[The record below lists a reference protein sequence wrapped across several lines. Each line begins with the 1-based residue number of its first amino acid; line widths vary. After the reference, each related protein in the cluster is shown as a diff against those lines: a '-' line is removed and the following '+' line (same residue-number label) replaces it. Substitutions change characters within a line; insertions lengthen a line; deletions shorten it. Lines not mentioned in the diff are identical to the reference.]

1 MKLRDYQIDIAN
13 QAVAILNINKIVYI
27 SAEVRTGKSLMAL
40 ETARLYGAERVLFL
54 TKKKAISSIED
65 DYRDFGYTFNLTVIN
80 DESMH
85 KIEGQF
91 DLVIHDEHHR
101 FGAFPKTGTNT
112 KQFKSLYGHLP
123 MIFLSGTMSPES
135 YSQIYHQFWV
145 SKFSPFL
152 RYVNFYK
159 WANDFVN
166 IKLRNLGYAQVKDYS
181 DANYDKIYPIIK
193 PYIIT
198 FTQEQSG
205 FTTQVIEHIIPVEMQ
220 PVTYN
225 VINRLKRDLVVT
237 ASDGRVILA
246 DTGVKLQ
253 QKVHQLGSGTI
264 KFEDGTSKII
274 DYSKANVIKERFSDY
289 KIGIFYKYKEEFN
302 MLKEVFGD
310 KITTE
315 LDEFNQSDKWIAY
328 QYLSGREG
336 INLSKAD
343 YLVMF
348 SIDFSATTY
357 FQARARMAVKDREKN
372 EIFWLFA
379 KNTLDDKI
387 YRTVI
392 KKKNYTSTLFK
403 KHVSNVGTSKAK
415 ENNEPTTARRMASRK
430 TN

>member
-1 MKLRDYQIDIAN
+1 M
-13 QAVAILNINKIVYI
+13 
-27 SAEVRTGKSLMAL
+27 VRTGKSLMAL
-40 ETARLYGAERVLFL
+40 ETAKLFGAERVLFL

-101 FGAFPKTGTNT
+101 FGAFSKPGANT
-112 KQFKSLYGHLP
+112 KLFKKMFSEKP

-145 SKFSPFL
+145 SKFSPF
-152 RYVNFYK
+152 RQYINFYK
-159 WANDFVN
+159 WANDYVN
-166 IKLRNLGYAQVKDYS
+166 VKLKNLGYAKVNDYS
-181 DANYDKIYPIIK
+181 DAKYNLIYPIIK

-205 FTTQVIEHIIPVEMQ
+205 FTTQVIEHIIPVDMQ

-237 ASDGRVILA
+237 SSDGRVILA
-246 DTGVKLQ
+246 DTSVKLQ
-253 QKVHQLGSGTI
+253 QKIHQLGSGTI
-264 KFEDGTSKII
+264 KFEDGTAKII
-274 DYSKANVIKERFSDY
+274 DYSKANVIKEKFSDY
-289 KIGIFYKYKEEFN
+289 KIGIFYKYKEELT

-310 KITTE
+310 KLTTE
-315 LDEFNQSDKWIAY
+315 LEEFNQTDKWIAY

-357 FQARARMAVKDREKN
+357 WQSRDRLTTKERLSN
-372 EIFWLFA
+372 EIFWLLST
-379 KNTLDDKI
+379 KTLDTKI
-387 YRTVI
+387 YKAVMN
-392 KKKNYTSTLFK
+392 KKSYTNTLFK
-403 KHVSNVGTSKAK
+403 KDVRTSTTK
-415 ENNEPTTARRMASRK
+415 ENNEQTNRRRMVSR
-430 TN
+430 

>member
-1 MKLRDYQIDIAN
+1 MLKLRDYQVDIAN
-13 QAVAILNINKIVYI
+13 KAVVILKERNIVYL
-27 SAEVRTGKSLMAL
+27 SCMVRTGKSLMAL
-40 ETARLYGAERVLFL
+40 ETAKLFGAERVLFL

-101 FGAFPKTGTNT
+101 FGAFPKPGTNT

-145 SKFSPFL
+145 SKFSPF
-152 RYVNFYK
+152 RQYINFYK

-181 DANYDKIYPIIK
+181 DAKYDNIYPIIK

-220 PVTYN
+220 TVTYY

-274 DYSKANVIKERFSDY
+274 DYSKANVIKERFSEY

-315 LDEFNQSDKWIAY
+315 LDEFNQTDKWIAY

-336 INLSKAD
+336 VNLSKAD

-357 FQARARMAVKDREKN
+357 FQARDRMTTKDRLKN
-372 EIFWLFA
+372 EIFWLLST
-379 KNTLDDKI
+379 KTIDSKI
-387 YRTVI
+387 YKAVMS
-392 KKKNYTSTLFK
+392 KKNYTTKLFLK
-403 KHVSNVGTSKAK
+403 DVGTSKTK

>member
-13 QAVAILNINKIVYI
+13 QAVEILKINKIVYL
-27 SAEVRTGKSLMAL
+27 SCEVRVGKSLMAL
-40 ETARLYGAERVLFL
+40 ETAKLFGANKVLFI
-54 TKKKAISSIED
+54 TKIKAFSSIQG
-65 DYRDFGYTFNLTVIN
+65 DYDNFGYKFNLTVIN
-80 DESMH
+80 KESIH
-85 KIEGQF
+85 KIESNDF
-91 DLVIHDEHHR
+91 DLIVCDEAHGL
-101 FGAFPKTGTNT
+101 FSAYPKPTSFAKT
-112 KQFKSLYGHLP
+112 FKSRFSDKP
-123 MIFLSGTMSPES
+123 MVLMSGTMNPES

-145 SKFSPFL
+145 SKFSPF
-152 RYVNFYK
+152 RQYINFYK

-225 VINRLKRDLVVT
+225 VISRLKRDLVVT
-237 ASDGRVILA
+237 SSDGRVILA
-246 DTGVKLQ
+246 DTSVKLQ
-253 QKVHQLGSGTI
+253 QKIHQLGSGTI
-264 KFEDGTSKII
+264 KFEDGSAKII
-274 DYSKANVIKERFSDY
+274 DYSKANIIKERFSDY
-289 KIGIFYKYKEEFN
+289 KIGIFYKYKEELN

-310 KITTE
+310 KLTTE
-315 LDEFNQSDKWIAY
+315 LDEFNQTDKWIAY

-357 FQARARMAVKDREKN
+357 FQARDRMTTKDRLKN
-372 EIFWLFA
+372 EIFWLLST
-379 KNTLDDKI
+379 KTIDSKI
-387 YRTVI
+387 YKAVMS
-392 KKKNYTSTLFK
+392 KKNYTTKLFLK
-403 KHVSNVGTSKAK
+403 DVGTSTTK
-415 ENNEPTTARRMASRK
+415 ENNEPTTARRMASR
-430 TN
+430 

>member
-1 MKLRDYQIDIAN
+1 MYKLRDYQVDIAK
-13 QAVAILNINKIVYI
+13 QAFKILTEKGLVYI
-27 SAEVRTGKSLMAL
+27 AAEVRCGKSLMAL
-40 ETARLYGAERVLFL
+40 ETAKLFGAERVLFL

-65 DYRDFGYTFNLTVIN
+65 DYRDFGYTFNLIVIN

-101 FGAFPKTGTNT
+101 FGAFPKPGTNT

-145 SKFSPFL
+145 SKFSPF
-152 RYVNFYK
+152 RQYINFYK

-181 DANYDKIYPIIK
+181 EANYDKIYPIIK

-205 FTTQVIEHIIPVEMQ
+205 FTTQVIEHIIPVDMQ
-220 PVTYN
+220 PITYN

-289 KIGIFYKYKEEFN
+289 KIGIFYKYKEELN

-310 KITTE
+310 KLTTE
-315 LDEFNQSDKWIAY
+315 LDEFNQTDKWIAY

-357 FQARARMAVKDREKN
+357 FQARDRMTTKDRLKN
-372 EIFWLFA
+372 EIFWLLST
-379 KNTLDDKI
+379 KTIDSKI
-387 YRTVI
+387 YKAVMS
-392 KKKNYTSTLFK
+392 KKNYTTKLFLK
-403 KHVSNVGTSKAK
+403 DVGTSTTK

>member
-1 MKLRDYQIDIAN
+1 MSQLRDYQIDIAN
-13 QAVAILNINKIVYI
+13 KAVEILKINKIVYLNCM
-27 SAEVRTGKSLMAL
+27 VRVGKSLMAL
-40 ETARLYGAERVLFL
+40 ETAKLFGANKVLFI
-54 TKKKAISSIED
+54 TKIKAFSSIQG
-65 DYRDFGYTFNLTVIN
+65 DYDNFGYKFNLTVIN
-80 DESMH
+80 KESIH
-85 KIEGQF
+85 KIESNDF
-91 DLVIHDEHHR
+91 DLIVCDESHGL
-101 FGAFPKTGTNT
+101 FSAYPKPTSFAKT
-112 KQFKSLYGHLP
+112 FKSRFSDKP
-123 MIFLSGTMSPES
+123 MVLMSGTMNPES

-145 SKFSPFL
+145 SKFSPF
-152 RYVNFYK
+152 RQYINFYK

-205 FTTQVIEHIIPVEMQ
+205 FTTQVIEHIIPVDMQ

-253 QKVHQLGSGTI
+253 QKIHQLGSGTI
-264 KFEDGTSKII
+264 KFEDGTSKIV
-274 DYSKANVIKERFSDY
+274 DYSKANVIKERFSEY

-315 LDEFNQSDKWIAY
+315 LDEFNQTDKWIAY

-357 FQARARMAVKDREKN
+357 FQARDRMTTKDRLKN
-372 EIFWLFA
+372 EIFWLLST
-379 KNTLDDKI
+379 KTIDSKI
-387 YRTVI
+387 YKAVMS
-392 KKKNYTSTLFK
+392 KKNYTTKLFMQDYVRTST
-403 KHVSNVGTSKAK
+403 TK
-415 ENNEPTTARRMASRK
+415 ENNKPTTARRMASR
-430 TN
+430 

>member
-1 MKLRDYQIDIAN
+1 MLKLRDYQIDIAN
-13 QAVAILNINKIVYI
+13 QAVEILKINKIVYI

-40 ETARLYGAERVLFL
+40 ETAKLFGANKVLFL
-54 TKKKAISSIED
+54 TKKKAISSIVG
-65 DYRDFGYTFNLTVIN
+65 DYNDFNYAQHFSLEVMN

-85 KIEGQF
+85 KLLGDY

-101 FGAFPKTGTNT
+101 FGAFPKPGTNT

-145 SKFSPFL
+145 SKFSPF
-152 RYVNFYK
+152 RQYINFYK

-205 FTTQVIEHIIPVEMQ
+205 FTTQVIEHIIPVDMQ

-237 ASDGRVILA
+237 AQDGRVILA

-274 DYSKANVIKERFSDY
+274 DYSKANVIKERFSEY

-310 KITTE
+310 KLTTE
-315 LDEFNQSDKWIAY
+315 LDEFNQTDKWIAY

-357 FQARARMAVKDREKN
+357 FQARDRMTTKDRLKN
-372 EIFWLFA
+372 EIFWLLST
-379 KNTLDDKI
+379 KTIDSKI
-387 YRTVI
+387 YKAVMS
-392 KKKNYTSTLFK
+392 KKNYTTKLFLK
-403 KHVSNVGTSKAK
+403 DVGTSTTK

>member
-1 MKLRDYQIDIAN
+1 MTLRDYQIDIAN
-13 QAVAILNINKIVYI
+13 QAVGILKINKIVYI

-40 ETARLYGAERVLFL
+40 ETAKLFGANKVLFL
-54 TKKKAISSIED
+54 TKKKAISSIVG
-65 DYRDFGYTFNLTVIN
+65 DYNDFNYAQHFFLEVMN

-85 KIEGQF
+85 KLLGDY

-101 FGAFPKTGTNT
+101 FGAFPKPGTNT

-145 SKFSPFL
+145 SKFSPF
-152 RYVNFYK
+152 RQYINFYK

-205 FTTQVIEHIIPVEMQ
+205 FTTQVIEHIIPVDMQ

-237 ASDGRVILA
+237 AQDGRVILA

-315 LDEFNQSDKWIAY
+315 LDEFNKTDKWIAY

-379 KNTLDDKI
+379 RNTLDHKI
-387 YRTVI
+387 YKTVI

-403 KHVSNVGTSKAK
+403 MHMQLK
-415 ENNEPTTARRMASRK
+415 
-430 TN
+430 

>member
-13 QAVAILNINKIVYI
+13 QAVIILKELNIVYL
-27 SAEVRTGKSLMAL
+27 SCMVRTGKSLMAL
-40 ETARLYGAERVLFL
+40 ETAKLFGAERVLFL

-101 FGAFPKTGTNT
+101 FGAFPKPGTNT

-123 MIFLSGTMSPES
+123 MIFLSGTMNPES

-145 SKFSPFL
+145 SKFSPF
-152 RYVNFYK
+152 RQYTNFYK

-205 FTTQVIEHIIPVEMQ
+205 FTTQVIEHIIPVDMQ
-220 PVTYN
+220 PITYN

-315 LDEFNQSDKWIAY
+315 LDEFNQTDKWIAY

-357 FQARARMAVKDREKN
+357 FQARDRMTTKDRLKN
-372 EIFWLFA
+372 EIFWLLST
-379 KNTLDDKI
+379 KTIDSKI
-387 YRTVI
+387 YKAVMS
-392 KKKNYTSTLFK
+392 KKNYTTKLFLK
-403 KHVSNVGTSKAK
+403 DVGTSKTK

>member
-1 MKLRDYQIDIAN
+1 MTLRDYQIDIAN
-13 QAVAILNINKIVYI
+13 QAVGILKINKIVYI

-40 ETARLYGAERVLFL
+40 ETAKLFGANKVLFL
-54 TKKKAISSIED
+54 TKKKAISSIVG
-65 DYRDFGYTFNLTVIN
+65 DYNDFNYAQHFSLEVMN

-85 KIEGQF
+85 KLLGDY

-101 FGAFPKTGTNT
+101 FGAFPKPGTNT

-145 SKFSPFL
+145 SKFSPF
-152 RYVNFYK
+152 RQYINFYK

-205 FTTQVIEHIIPVEMQ
+205 FTTQVIEHIIPVHMQ

-237 ASDGRVILA
+237 AQDGRVILA

-274 DYSKANVIKERFSDY
+274 DYSKANVIKERFSEY
-289 KIGIFYKYKEEFN
+289 KIGIFYKYKEELN

-310 KITTE
+310 KLTTE
-315 LDEFNQSDKWIAY
+315 LDEFNQTDKWIAY

-357 FQARARMAVKDREKN
+357 FQARDRMTTKDRLKN
-372 EIFWLFA
+372 EIFWLLST
-379 KNTLDDKI
+379 KTIDSKI
-387 YRTVI
+387 YKAVMS
-392 KKKNYTSTLFK
+392 KKNYTTKLFLK
-403 KHVSNVGTSKAK
+403 DVGTSTTKK
-415 ENNEPTTARRMASRK
+415 NNEPTTARRMASRK

>member
-1 MKLRDYQIDIAN
+1 MTLRQYQVDIAN
-13 QAVAILNINKIVYI
+13 QAFKILSDKKIVYI

-40 ETARLYGAERVLFL
+40 ETAKLFGAERVLFL

-65 DYRDFGYTFNLTVIN
+65 DYRDFGYKFNLTVIN

-85 KIEGQF
+85 KIEGEF

-101 FGAFPKTGTNT
+101 FGAFPKPGTNT

-145 SKFSPFL
+145 SKFSPF
-152 RYVNFYK
+152 RQYINFYK

-205 FTTQVIEHIIPVEMQ
+205 FTTQVIEHIIPVDMQ
-220 PVTYN
+220 PITYN

-237 ASDGRVILA
+237 SSDGRVILA

-274 DYSKANVIKERFSDY
+274 DYSKANVIKEKFSDY
-289 KIGIFYKYKEEFN
+289 KIGIFYKYKEELN

-310 KITTE
+310 KLTTE
-315 LDEFNQSDKWIAY
+315 LDEFNQTDKWIAY

-387 YRTVI
+387 YRVVI
-392 KKKNYTSTLFK
+392 KKKNYTNTLFK
-403 KHVSNVGTSKAK
+403 KHVGTSTTK

>member
-1 MKLRDYQIDIAN
+1 MLKLRDYQIDIAN
-13 QAVAILNINKIVYI
+13 QAVVILKSKGIVYI

-40 ETARLYGAERVLFL
+40 ETAKLFGAERVLFL

-65 DYRDFGYTFNLTVIN
+65 DYKAFKYTFNLTVIN

-85 KIEGQF
+85 KIEGDF
-91 DLVIHDEHHR
+91 DLIIHDEHHR
-101 FGAFPKTGTNT
+101 FGAFPKPGVNT
-112 KQFKSLYGHLP
+112 KLFKKLYSDKP

-145 SKFSPFL
+145 SKFSPF
-152 RYVNFYK
+152 RQYINFYK

-181 DANYDKIYPIIK
+181 SADYDKIFPIIK
-193 PYIIT
+193 DYIIT

-220 PVTYN
+220 PITYN
-225 VINRLKRDLVVT
+225 VMSRLKRDLVVT
-237 ASDGRVILA
+237 AQDGRVILA

-253 QKVHQLGSGTI
+253 QKLHQLGSGTI

-274 DYSKANVIKERFSDY
+274 DYSKANAIKERFSDY

-310 KITTE
+310 KITAE
-315 LDEFNQSDKWIAY
+315 LDEFNQTDKWIAY

-357 FQARARMAVKDREKN
+357 FQARDRMTTKDREKN
-372 EIFWLFA
+372 EIFWLFG
-379 KNTLDDKI
+379 KNTLDQKI
-387 YRTVI
+387 YNTVI
-392 KKKNYTSTLFK
+392 KKKNFTSTLFNK
-403 KHVSNVGTSKAK
+403 YVRTSKTK

-430 TN
+430 VD